1 MQHTAPNKVNIF
13 SSDKGQK
20 DHIAPVRPTRHFPLS
35 SLQGRTVPPLGRSP
49 AAPLCPPP
57 ALRVQPPSVPLT
69 PAPVLKTSRAPQSCR
84 RGRRCHFPRSRI
96 RRPPRRVE
104 PATAS
109 PQCARAA
116 VTDDRTAPV
125 ARASAPPTAPLVEAE
140 AGLPSSACSGLRRY
154 AVTGSAASADASSPW
169 RALLPKEP
177 KERWTPADKPPRPCA
192 TNW

>member
-1 MQHTAPNKVNIF
+1 MLLIKGNLCVGHCQRVNLYRTHYQYGFCSSYTAKEWLGVQHTAPNKVNIF

-20 DHIAPVRPTRHFPLS
+20 DHIAPSQTHSSSSPLPARPDGAT
-35 SLQGRTVPPLGRSP
+35 PLGRSP

-69 PAPVLKTSRAPQSCR
+69 PTPVLKTSRAPQNCR

-125 ARASAPPTAPLVEAE
+125 ARASAPPTAWWRPRQARRRRP
-140 AGLPSSACSGLRRY
+140 APACGGMR
-154 AVTGSAASADASSPW
+154 
-169 RALLPKEP
+169 
-177 KERWTPADKPPRPCA
+177 
-192 TNW
+192 